1 MRKKLLICLRLCAS
15 LLLSLGVF
23 AHAERQLD
31 FVSDYAGLLSE
42 EESRALNER
51 AEAVYRQYGFPVFS
65 CDLSHSSA
73 YHNSKHQ

>member
-1 MRKKLLICLRLCAS
+1 MKKKFLVSLLLCAA

-42 EESRALNER
+42 ENRSALNAR
-51 AEAVYRQYGFPVFS
+51 AEAIYQ
-65 CDLSHSSA
+65 
-73 YHNSKHQ
+73 